1 VAKEID
7 RKEIDRSLNESIIK
21 GDVGMAIE
29 HLADAHL
36 SPIETKI
43 LLVAAIRS
51 RARVKELEADAVDA
65 SVRGIEDITGNGSFE
80 RRRAENLRKLAR
92 KIEKL

>member
-1 VAKEID
+1 MTKEID
-7 RKEIDRSLNESIIK
+7 KKEIDRSLNEGIIK

-51 RARVKELEADAVDA
+51 RARVKDLEADAVDA
-65 SVRGIEDITGNGSFE
+65 SVVGVEDLAGNGSFE
-80 RRRAENLRKLAR
+80 RRRADNLRKLADQ
-92 KIEKL
+92 IEKF

>member
-1 VAKEID
+1 MA
-7 RKEIDRSLNESIIK
+7 KEIDRSLNEDIIK
-21 GDVGMAIE
+21 GNLGVIIE
-29 HLADAHL
+29 RLADANL
-36 SPIETKI
+36 SPIETQI
-43 LLVAAIRS
+43 LLATAIRS